1 MRSVMLLL
9 ATTALMGAAACT
21 PAEPSAEGKADA
33 AVAAPATPVS
43 ETAAAP
49 APAPG
54 VTQEA
59 LPQLTGSYWEA
70 RKVLLAQGYSSAN
83 ETTEGRRVC
92 IAEMEQERELSG
104 ACPSAEDVLAEVE
117 DCAGTGLGQCLAL
130 WRSPGGRILRVVT
143 VDGPQPGVISTIEWS
158 QD

>member
-1 MRSVMLLL
+1 MRSFILLL
-9 ATTALMGAAACT
+9 TTTALIGVAACS
-21 PAEPSAEGKADA
+21 PAEPSAEGKTDA
-33 AVAAPATPVS
+33 AIAASATPVT

-49 APAPG
+49 AAA
-54 VTQEA
+54 QEA

-92 IAEMEQERELSG
+92 VAEMEQERELSG

-117 DCAGTGLGQCLAL
+117 DCAGTGMGECLTL
-130 WRSPGGRILRVVT
+130 WRSPGGRVLRIVT

>member
-33 AVAAPATPVS
+33 AVAAPATLAA

-49 APAPG
+49 A

-70 RKVLLAQGYSSAN
+70 RKVLLAQGYTSAN
-83 ETTEGRRVC
+83 ETSEGRRVC
-92 IAEMEQERELSG
+92 VAEMEQERELSG

-117 DCAGTGLGQCLAL
+117 DCAGTGMGECLAL
-130 WRSPGGRILRVVT
+130 WRSPGGRILRIVT

>member
-1 MRSVMLLL
+1 MRFAMLLM
-9 ATTALMGAAACT
+9 AATALMGAAACT

-33 AVAAPATPVS
+33 AVAAPATPAA

-49 APAPG
+49 AA
-54 VTQEA
+54 TQEA

-92 IAEMEQERELSG
+92 VAEMEQERELSG

-117 DCAGTGLGQCLAL
+117 DCAGTGMGECLAL
-130 WRSPGGRILRVVT
+130 WRSPGGRVLRIVT

>member
-9 ATTALMGAAACT
+9 ATTALMGAAACS

-33 AVAAPATPVS
+33 AVAAPATPAV
-43 ETAAAP
+43 ETTAAP
-49 APAPG
+49 AAA
-54 VTQEA
+54 QEA

-70 RKVLLAQGYSSAN
+70 RKVLLAQGYTSAN

-92 IAEMEQERELSG
+92 VAEMEQERELSG

>member
-1 MRSVMLLL
+1 MRSFILLL
-9 ATTALMGAAACT
+9 TTTALIGVAACSQ
-21 PAEPSAEGKADA
+21 AEPSAEGKAEAAAA
-33 AVAAPATPVS
+33 AVAPATPAV

-49 APAPG
+49 AT
-54 VTQEA
+54 TQEA

-92 IAEMEQERELSG
+92 IAEMEQEREISG

-117 DCAGTGLGQCLAL
+117 DCAGTGMGQCLAL

>member
-9 ATTALMGAAACT
+9 ATTVLMGAAACT
-21 PAEPSAEGKADA
+21 PAEPADETKADA
-33 AVAAPATPVS
+33 AVAAPAAET
-43 ETAAAP
+43 TAAPDTTSA
-49 APAPG
+49 

-92 IAEMEQERELSG
+92 VAEMEQERELSG

-130 WRSPGGRILRVVT
+130 WRSPGGRVLRIVT

>member
-1 MRSVMLLL
+1 MRSVMFLM
-9 ATTALMGAAACT
+9 AATALMGAAACT

-33 AVAAPATPVS
+33 AIAAPATPVT

-49 APAPG
+49 AAA
-54 VTQEA
+54 QEV

-92 IAEMEQERELSG
+92 VAEMEQERELSG

-117 DCAGTGLGQCLAL
+117 DCAGTGMGQCLTL
-130 WRSPGGRILRVVT
+130 WRSPGGRVLRIVT